1 METKAVPKTEPET
14 PPPPKRFPWLAP
26 VLGLLAILIV
36 WLLADAFIFNRG
48 IFHSYSEKDRLADEL
63 TSLRVALGRDGIT
76 PEQAQTKLDSLARKY
91 TLTASKKEFDRV
103 QWMIDAK
110 RRERPFQP
118 DSALKHPEWPLI
130 LSIPPPEDKSKT
142 SDVGVK

>member
-1 METKAVPKTEPET
+1 MEIKAVPETEPET

-26 VLGLLAILIV
+26 VLGLLVILMV
-36 WLLADAFIFNRG
+36 WLLADALIFNRG
-48 IFHSYSEKDRLADEL
+48 IFHAYSEKDRLADEL
-63 TSLRVALGRDGIT
+63 TSLRVALGKDGIT
-76 PEQAQTKLDSLARKY
+76 PEQAQAKLDSLARKY

-110 RRERPFQP
+110 RGERPFKP

-130 LSIPPPEDKSKT
+130 LSLPPPESGSHK
-142 SDVGVK
+142 

>member
-1 METKAVPKTEPET
+1 MEIKAVPETEPET

-36 WLLADAFIFNRG
+36 WLLADALIFNRG
-48 IFHSYSEKDRLADEL
+48 IFHAYSEKDRLSDEL

-76 PEQAQTKLDSLARKY
+76 PEQAQTKLDSLAREY
-91 TLTASKKEFDRV
+91 THMASKKEFDRV
-103 QWMIDAK
+103 QGMIDAK
-110 RRERPFQP
+110 RGERPVNP

-130 LSIPPPEDKSKT
+130 LSLPPPESGSHK
-142 SDVGVK
+142 